1 MLTSPGYKESKRGLV
16 EDSCILLHL
25 DHVVLKAEFTSVPE
39 PRGLVIFATGSGSAR
54 HSPRN
59 RYVAESLRTRAGF
72 ATLLVDLLARGETAQ
87 IGNARS
93 AANDV
98 QLLSQRLIA
107 ATDWV
112 RSAFH
117 VQDLPIGYLGAS
129 TGAAAALVASAERP
143 EVTAGVSRGGRPDLG
158 EDVPERVLAPTLFI
172 AGREDES
179 ILEVNRA
186 AQRRLG
192 TTSELAIVPGASYL
206 FEEPLA
212 LDDVARHASIWF
224 ERYLREMPE
233 RSGVAVR
240 GDVAAR

>member
-1 MLTSPGYKESKRGLV
+1 MLMSPGYKESKRGLV

-25 DHVVLKAEFTSVPE
+25 DHVVLKAEFASVPE
-39 PRGLVIFATGSGSAR
+39 PRGMVIFATGSGSAR

-87 IGNARS
+87 FGGAQTAQTDVHLLAR
-93 AANDV
+93 
-98 QLLSQRLIA
+98 RLIA

-129 TGAAAALVASAERP
+129 TGAAAALVASTARP
-143 EVTAGVSRGGRPDLG
+143 EVTAIVSRGGRPDLAG
-158 EDVPERVLAPTLFI
+158 DVLDRVVAPTLFI
-172 AGREDES
+172 AGPEDNA

-192 TTSELAIVPGASYL
+192 AASELAIVPGASYL
-206 FEEPLA
+206 FEEPHA
-212 LDDVARHASIWF
+212 LDDVARHACDWF
-224 ERYLREMPE
+224 HRYLREMPE
-233 RSGVAVR
+233 RSGVLVR
-240 GDVAAR
+240 GEVAAR

>member
-1 MLTSPGYKESKRGLV
+1 MLTSPGYKEAKRGLV

-25 DHVVLKAEFTSVPE
+25 DHVILKAEFTSVPE
-39 PRGLVIFATGSGSAR
+39 PRGMVIFATGSGSAR

-87 IGNARS
+87 VGNAQS

-98 QLLSQRLIA
+98 QLLSRRLIA

-129 TGAAAALVASAERP
+129 TGAAAALVASTERP
-143 EVTAGVSRGGRPDLG
+143 EVTAVVSRGGRPDLAD
-158 EDVPERVLAPTLFI
+158 DVLERVVAPTLFI
-172 AGREDES
+172 AGREDNS
-179 ILEVNRA
+179 ILEVNRVA
-186 AQRRLG
+186 HRRLG
-192 TTSELAIVPGASYL
+192 GTSELTIVPGASYL
-206 FEEPLA
+206 FEEPHA
-212 LDDVARHASIWF
+212 LDDVARHACDWF
-224 ERYLREMPE
+224 QRYLREMPE
-233 RSGVAVR
+233 RSGVSVR